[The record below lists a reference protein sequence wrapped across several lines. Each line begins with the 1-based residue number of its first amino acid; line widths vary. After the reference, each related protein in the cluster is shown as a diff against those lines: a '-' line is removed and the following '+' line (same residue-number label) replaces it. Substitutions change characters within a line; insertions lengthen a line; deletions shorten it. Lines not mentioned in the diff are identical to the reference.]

1 MSLDT
6 ESSRDL
12 ENQRQ
17 QSLQEYESQTA
28 PSALD
33 DFRPGTFGCH
43 ELLDRT
49 SRLAEQVERAILSH
63 PSCLQNREWYQL
75 AWEASA
81 ALRELYQR
89 IGSEHLDPPDEVQI
103 AYRPQTQGANGDMS
117 RASKPLEP

>member
-1 MSLDT
+1 VSLDT

-28 PSALD
+28 PAAIE
-33 DFRPGTFGCH
+33 DFRPGSFGCH

-49 SRLAEQVERAILSH
+49 SLLADQVERAILSH
-63 PSCLQNREWYQL
+63 PACLQNREWYQL

-89 IGSEHLDPPDEVQI
+89 IGSKHFDPSDE
-103 AYRPQTQGANGDMS
+103 AP
-117 RASKPLEP
+117 EPN

>member
-1 MSLDT
+1 MSLHT
-6 ESSRDL
+6 KSSRDL

-28 PSALD
+28 SSALD

-49 SRLAEQVERAILSH
+49 SLLAEQVERAILSH

-75 AWEASA
+75 AWDASA

-89 IGSEHLDPPDEVQI
+89 IGSEHLDPPDE
-103 AYRPQTQGANGDMS
+103 APGPN
-117 RASKPLEP
+117 

>member
-1 MSLDT
+1 MSLHT

-17 QSLQEYESQTA
+17 QGVQEYESQTA
-28 PSALD
+28 PAALE

-49 SRLAEQVERAILSH
+49 SLLADQVECAILSH

-75 AWEASA
+75 ASEASA

-89 IGSEHLDPPDEVQI
+89 IGSKHLDPPDQ
-103 AYRPQTQGANGDMS
+103 APGPN
-117 RASKPLEP
+117 

>member
-1 MSLDT
+1 VSLHT

-17 QSLQEYESQTA
+17 QSLQEYESQSA
-28 PSALD
+28 PSALE
-33 DFRPGTFGCH
+33 DFRPGTFGSH

-49 SRLAEQVERAILSH
+49 SLLAEQIEHAILSH

-75 AWEASA
+75 AWEAFA

-89 IGSEHLDPPDEVQI
+89 IGSEHLNLPDE
-103 AYRPQTQGANGDMS
+103 APG
-117 RASKPLEP
+117 PH